1 METMISEVEVTSSPP
16 DQPRLDGKA
25 LEGLRTLEELARTME
40 PETELPDTILIT
52 EIEIL
57 PVFHHRERS
66 SPAGQ
71 SFPCKNN
78 LISVPVSEGRATN
91 LDDHETDLS
100 RTGL

>member
-57 PVFHHRERS
+57 PVFHHREGLNER
-66 SPAGQ
+66 
-71 SFPCKNN
+71 
-78 LISVPVSEGRATN
+78 LIGDLGRVDELTQVLA
-91 LDDHETDLS
+91 
-100 RTGL
+100 